1 MRVNVKVFGTLC
13 RQFQS
18 YEPADGLTVEIPDG
32 ARVDDLIDHLE
43 LSGLKGYAVAI
54 GGRIVKSADILEEGM
69 TIHLLQAA
77 AGG

>member
-13 RQFQS
+13 RQFES
-18 YEPADGLTVEIPDG
+18 YDPADGLAVEIPDG
-32 ARVDDLIDHLE
+32 ARIGDLIDHLG

-69 TIHLLQAA
+69 TVHLLQIG